1 MTTVRSADADY
12 PLGQS
17 VEELR
22 RLSEQAEALRP
33 STERVL
39 RAAGIGSGMKV
50 LDVGCGVGD
59 VSFLVGELVGPSGSV
74 VGVDTDS
81 AALAVAEQRRRE
93 KRLDNVAFVQGDL
106 RSAPLGGEFD
116 AAVGRLVLM
125 YQADP
130 TEALR
135 AVAERLRSGG
145 VVAFQELA
153 AAALP
158 WQPPKLPLLTA
169 VASWV
174 RGAFARSG
182 THANVGWELYWR
194 MSDAGLTPDLAPIAE
209 IPLQVGPG
217 SGAYRRWAVLVRSLQ
232 PKIIEYGLATEA
244 EIAIDSLEERLRE
257 EAQTNCASVPL
268 LSSVLIGQWARKP

>member
-1 MTTVRSADADY
+1 MMTVRSADADY
-12 PLGQS
+12 PLGRS

-22 RLSEQAEALRP
+22 RLSEQAGALRP

-59 VSFLVGELVGPSGSV
+59 VSFLVGELVGSSGSV
-74 VGVDTDS
+74 VGVDTDA

-158 WQPPKLPLLTA
+158 WQPFDWSK
-169 VASWV
+169 
-174 RGAFARSG
+174 
-182 THANVGWELYWR
+182 EQ
-194 MSDAGLTPDLAPIAE
+194 E
-209 IPLQVGPG
+209 I
-217 SGAYRRWAVLVRSLQ
+217 
-232 PKIIEYGLATEA
+232 
-244 EIAIDSLEERLRE
+244 
-257 EAQTNCASVPL
+257 
-268 LSSVLIGQWARKP
+268 SSHM